1 MNGGERQK
9 MMRSNAY
16 RVPQPGESGAVL
28 GLGIS
33 NRELILYL
41 HRSGVRLSLYDQK
54 GPEELGQRWEAVR
67 DRVDRASLGPDYLA
81 AFDLDRRRK
90 GFDWVFVTPGMPR
103 DLPQIEGA
111 RSDGSEISS
120 ELALFMIACPAPMVG
135 VTGSSG
141 KTTTVSLVDRFL
153 RCDGRQVWLGGNI
166 GTPLIDR
173 LDEIR
178 GDHVV
183 VLEISSFQL
192 ETAVRVPQ
200 VGAVLNISP
209 DHLDIHRTMAN
220 YVDAKARMIRCQQP
234 GDFMVLGAD
243 CDRTRELAPAV
254 RGDLA
259 WFSAQQTPDDVG
271 AQASMVAWYA
281 DDHLWVREQARD
293 LSLCRGRDLPLR
305 GKHNVKNTLAAALLT
320 LRMGASV
327 DSIREG
333 IEGFAPVRHRLEE
346 VGEIGGVLFVND
358 SIATSPDRTFAAL
371 HSYDRPM
378 VLILGGYNK
387 RLTFDALSGE
397 LVRLVRAGRV
407 RALILMGAAAEE
419 IAGSLRAEASSDEGW
434 EEMDALHCVD
444 DLAAAFALARKVS
457 RAGDVVLMSPA
468 CASFDA
474 FDNYMQRGDAFRA
487 MVERACRDE
496 GA

>member
-1 MNGGERQK
+1 MTGT
-9 MMRSNAY
+9 NAF

-67 DRVDRASLGPDYLA
+67 DRVDRASLGPDYLS
-81 AFDLDRRRK
+81 AFDLDRRRQR
-90 GFDWVFVTPGMPR
+90 FDWVFVTPGMPR

-111 RSDGSEISS
+111 RTDGSEISS

-153 RCDGRQVWLGGNI
+153 RCDDRHVWLGGNI

-173 LDEIR
+173 LDEISDR
-178 GDHVV
+178 HVV

-192 ETAVRVPQ
+192 ETAARVPQ

-220 YVDAKARMIRCQQP
+220 YVDAKARMVRCQEP

-243 CDRTRELAPAV
+243 CDRTRELAPAA

-259 WFSAQQTPDDVG
+259 LFSVEQTPDAFHG
-271 AQASMVAWYA
+271 RFPLGAWYA
-281 DDHLWVREQARD
+281 DDQLWVRHQGRD
-293 LSLCRGRDLPLR
+293 LSLCHAGDLRLRGR
-305 GKHNVKNTLAAALLT
+305 HNVSNTLAAALLA

-378 VLILGGYNK
+378 TLILGGYNK

-397 LVRLVRAGRV
+397 LVRLARAGRL

-419 IAGSLRAEASSDEGW
+419 IEGSLRAEASAYEAGW
-434 EEMDALHCVD
+434 TEIDSLYRVD
-444 DLAAAFALARKVS
+444 DLAGAFDLARKIS
-457 RAGDVVLMSPA
+457 QAGDVVLMSPA

-474 FDNYMQRGDAFRA
+474 FDNYMQRGDVFRA
-487 MVERACRDE
+487 MVERARPDE
-496 GA
+496 GV